1 MSASRAKRPSTDF
14 REFGC
19 RVWRPA
25 SLAAILIVAL
35 SGAGAAA
42 AADQP
47 GQAPTPLIIPAPS
60 GAASEPDRKSE
71 EGGAETPAARSVER
85 ATIRGIE
92 VNRLAELSPD
102 SVGVLGPDNGG
113 FGLDMWKGTE
123 REVVARLLP
132 RLPGEIRSRGLRDLA
147 RRLLL
152 SIATPP
158 ASAAGLSIAE
168 LARGQSFGNR
178 SIGAASLRSV
188 SLGTVLGGAAAPSA
202 EPETDES
209 PASLLALRV
218 ERLRGLGEVA
228 GLNRLLAV
236 VPSNQETES
245 IARARVDG
253 LLLVY
258 EVDEACRLVRRGIAL
273 YHEVSY
279 WPKAL
284 VFCQMVAGETDQMM
298 LGLDLLREQG
308 ATGDTAFF
316 ALAGA
321 MSGGDAA
328 AVGDDVELSPLHLAM
343 MRATTQ
349 PLPPGSAERASP
361 ALRIAIAEAPNADL
375 EQRARAAE
383 RACEVGAVA
392 GGALARIYAAFDFTA
407 EELASAISTGGS
419 LEGPRGRALLYQ
431 AARQETLPAAR
442 AEVLRVA
449 LDHGESEGLYHAA
462 VAALE
467 PLLSEI
473 QVQPEFAW
481 FAATA
486 GRAYY
491 ATGQFELASA
501 WMMLGKQ
508 EALLNPQAVATA
520 AALWPYSRLAGG
532 NALTTDGSLAAWRA
546 SREGM
551 GDRGVSRLQ
560 ALLRASFQALGE
572 PDPLPWIRLAADAG
586 SEARSLPDAALL
598 YALREAS
605 EARRVG
611 ETVLL
616 SLILLGE
623 AGLAE
628 SHTMA
633 LGAVLSAL
641 DRVGLV
647 VEARA
652 IAIEAALKNGV

>member
-1 MSASRAKRPSTDF
+1 MSASRAKRPRAGF
-14 REFGC
+14 RKFAGH
-19 RVWRPA
+19 
-25 SLAAILIVAL
+25 AAVLIVAL
-35 SGAGAAA
+35 CGAGAGAAG

-47 GQAPTPLIIPAPS
+47 GQAPTPLIIQAPS
-60 GAASEPDRKSE
+60 GAASEADRKSE
-71 EGGAETPAARSVER
+71 EGGAETSAARSIER

-102 SVGVLGPDNGG
+102 SVGVLDPDNGG
-113 FGLDMWKGTE
+113 FGLDMWRGTD
-123 REVVARLLP
+123 REVVIRLLP
-132 RLPGEIRSRGLRDLA
+132 RLPSEIRSRGLRDLA

-158 ASAAGLSIAE
+158 AGPARPSIAE
-168 LARGQSFGNR
+168 LARDESFGTR
-178 SIGAASLRSV
+178 SIGSTSLRSV
-188 SLGTVLGGAAAPSA
+188 SLGTVIEGATAPSA
-202 EPETDES
+202 EPEAEEP

-218 ERLRGLGEVA
+218 ERLRGLGDIA

-236 VPSNQETES
+236 MPSNQETES

-258 EVDEACRLVRRGIAL
+258 EVDEACRLVRRGIAV

-308 ATGDTAFF
+308 ATGDTTFF

-321 MSGGDAA
+321 MSGGDAGA
-328 AVGDDVELSPLHLAM
+328 IGDDAELSPLHFAM
-343 MRATTQ
+343 MRVMTQ
-349 PLPPGSAERASP
+349 PLPPGSVERASP
-361 ALRIAIAEAPNADL
+361 ALRIAIAVAPNADL

-383 RACEVGAVA
+383 RACEAGAVS
-392 GGALARIYAAFDFTA
+392 GGTLARVYAAFDFAA

-431 AARQETLPAAR
+431 AARQETLPATR

-473 QVQPEFAW
+473 QVQPDLAW

-491 ATGQFELASA
+491 ATGQFERASA

-508 EALLNPQAVATA
+508 EALLNPRAVPSA

-546 SREGM
+546 AREGM
-551 GDRGVSRLQ
+551 GDRGLSRLQ

-572 PDPLPWIRLAADAG
+572 QDPLPWIRLAADAEP
-586 SEARSLPDAALL
+586 EARSLPDAALL
-598 YALREAS
+598 YALQEAS

-647 VEARA
+647 AEARA
-652 IAIEAALKNGV
+652 IAIEAALKSGV